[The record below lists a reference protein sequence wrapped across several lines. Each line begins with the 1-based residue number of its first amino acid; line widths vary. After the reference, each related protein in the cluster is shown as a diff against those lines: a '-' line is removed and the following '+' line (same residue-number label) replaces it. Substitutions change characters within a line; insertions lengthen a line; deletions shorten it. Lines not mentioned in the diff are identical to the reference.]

1 MSAGVSSSK
10 DNIWR
15 FFLFKYHTNASK
27 EGHMY
32 RRIIALLVTLTVLAT
47 WGCMESMV
55 KPEAKTDT
63 GEAMGLSPYS
73 GPKARVAVA
82 DFEWKVDGSGSTTTI
97 GMGGQTIQIS
107 HSQQTGYTTGLRD
120 MLTTAMVQ
128 TNRYRVLER
137 QNLGS
142 LQQEMALGSSGYTDQ
157 SGIKKGAI
165 KGADLLVM
173 GAVTGWEPGTSGG
186 GGGLGGGGMLG
197 KATAIFGAAK
207 GAYSKSSMA
216 MDIRIVD
223 TATSEVLAATRV
235 EGVAKDVNLGG
246 FLGTLGGSGAM
257 AGGLGGYAKTPM
269 EKAIRTCLYNATRYI
284 TDNTPQ
290 QYMKH

>member
-1 MSAGVSSSK
+1 
-10 DNIWR
+10 
-15 FFLFKYHTNASK
+15 
-27 EGHMY
+27 MY
-32 RRIIALLVTLTVLAT
+32 RKTITLLAIFTVLAI

-55 KPEAKTDT
+55 QPEAKTDT
-63 GEAMGLSPYS
+63 GEAMGLPPYS

-82 DFEWKVDGSGSTTTI
+82 DFEWKVDGSGSTTKI
-97 GMGGQTIQIS
+97 GMGGQTIEIA
-107 HSQQTGYTTGLRD
+107 HSEQSGYTTGLRD

-137 QNLGS
+137 QNIGS

-157 SGIKKGAI
+157 SGVKKGAM

-186 GGGLGGGGMLG
+186 GGGIGGGMLG
-197 KATAIFGAAK
+197 KATALFGAAK
-207 GAYSKSSMA
+207 GAYNKSSMA

-235 EGVAKDVNLGG
+235 EGIAKDVNLGG
-246 FLGTLGGSGAM
+246 FLGALGGSGGM

-269 EKAIRTCLYNATRYI
+269 EKAIRTCLYNATKYI
-284 TDNTPQ
+284 TENTPQ

>member
-1 MSAGVSSSK
+1 
-10 DNIWR
+10 
-15 FFLFKYHTNASK
+15 
-27 EGHMY
+27 MY
-32 RRIIALLVTLTVLAT
+32 RKLLAIFAAAVVLLS

-55 KPEAKTDT
+55 EPEAKTDT
-63 GEAMGLSPYS
+63 GEAMGLPPYN

-82 DFEWKVDGSGSTTTI
+82 DFEWKVGGSGSSTT
-97 GMGGQTIQIS
+97 MSVGGQTIEIS
-107 HSQQTGYTTGLRD
+107 HSTQQGYTTGLRD
-120 MLTTAMVQ
+120 MLTTALVQ
-128 TNRYRVLER
+128 SQRYRVLER

-142 LQQEMALGSSGYTDQ
+142 LQKEMALGSSGYTDKT
-157 SGIKKGAI
+157 GIQKGAI

-186 GGGLGGGGMLG
+186 GGGVGGGGMLG
-197 KATAIFGAAK
+197 KASALFGGIRGSYK
-207 GAYSKSSMA
+207 KSSMA

-246 FLGTLGGSGAM
+246 MLAAFGGSGGM

-269 EKAIRTCLYNATRYI
+269 EKAIRTCLYNATKYI
-284 TDNTPQ
+284 AENTPQ
-290 QYMKH
+290 QYMKY